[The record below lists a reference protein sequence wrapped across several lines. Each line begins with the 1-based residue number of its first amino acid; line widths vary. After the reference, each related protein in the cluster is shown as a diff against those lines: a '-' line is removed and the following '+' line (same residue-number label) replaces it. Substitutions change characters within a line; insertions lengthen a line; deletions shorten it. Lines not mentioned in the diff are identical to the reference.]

1 MIRMSVFVRQE
12 DAKALVDA
20 KDESTKKAAFKTM
33 ITNASV
39 DNGTDRIS
47 VFLDDL
53 QGGPESRA
61 SSRISPSASPSAS
74 PSTPSSASPSAS
86 PSVSPSAGPL
96 VKFTCPHVPDL
107 NFFEPQEGRGCGRHA
122 LNNLLGG
129 RYFIKSSL
137 LTITNDNIKYLP
149 LPIPLINL
157 CNFLINTKKIT
168 HSVSLGE
175 DACPSDEN
183 YDDAVLTSALQIIGF
198 KTYLVLDLTNPK
210 TTASINTLNSTK
222 NFIGFILNLGGGHW
236 ISFRNIG
243 SNEYQQIDSI
253 GNIKLTAPSIDLNA
267 ILMEARKHERNT
279 LIAVVCEGKFIDT
292 YSTSDVLKL

>member
-20 KDESTKKAAFKTM
+20 KDESAKKAAFKIM
-33 ITNASV
+33 IANASV
-39 DNGTDRIS
+39 NNSTDRIS
-47 VFLDDL
+47 LFLDDL
-53 QGGPESRA
+53 RGGPES
-61 SSRISPSASPSAS
+61 STPSRTSPSASPSAS
-74 PSTPSSASPSAS
+74 PSTPSST
-86 PSVSPSAGPL
+86 SPSAGPL
-96 VKFTCPHVPDL
+96 VKVTCPHLPDP
-107 NFFEPQEGRGCGRHA
+107 NFFEPQESLGCGRHA

-137 LTITNDNIKYLP
+137 LPITNDNIKYLP

-168 HSVSLGE
+168 HSVSLGG

-198 KTYLVLDLTNPK
+198 KTYLVLDLTDPK

-222 NFIGFILNLGGGHW
+222 DFIGFILNLGGGHW

-243 SNEYQQIDSI
+243 SNEYRRIDSI
-253 GNIKLTAPSIDLNA
+253 GDIQLKALSIKLDA
-267 ILMEARKHERNT
+267 ILEEARKYERYA
-279 LIAVVCEGKFIDT
+279 LIAVVCKGKFIDT
-292 YSTSDVLKL
+292 YFTSDALIV